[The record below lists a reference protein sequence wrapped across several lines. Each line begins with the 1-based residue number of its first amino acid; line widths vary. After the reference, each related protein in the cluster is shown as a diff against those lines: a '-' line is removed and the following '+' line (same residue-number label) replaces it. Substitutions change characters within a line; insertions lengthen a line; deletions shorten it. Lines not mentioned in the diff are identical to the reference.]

1 MEELIQEMLK
11 KKTWAVAG
19 VSTNKKKYGYIIYK
33 RLKEKG
39 YKVYAINP
47 KVNKIDGENC
57 YKDINE
63 LPEVPEVINIV
74 TPPKATEQIVEKCKT
89 LGIKYIWIQPGAE
102 SEKAIESAR
111 KAGIKVLH
119 NTCVYKLA
127 K

>member
-1 MEELIQEMLK
+1 MKDLIQEMLG

-19 VSTNKKKYGYIIYK
+19 VSTNKEKFGYIIYK

-47 KVNKIDGENC
+47 KADEIDGEKC
-57 YKDINE
+57 YKDLDE

-74 TPPKATEQIVEKCKT
+74 TPPEVTEQIVEKCKA
-89 LGIKYIWIQPGAE
+89 LGINYIWMQPGAE

-111 KAGIKVLH
+111 KAGLKVLH
-119 NTCVYKLA
+119 NTCVYKLTN
-127 K
+127 